1 MIHDVG
7 REDWF
12 GAGKGTRSLSMDR
25 LYMFGFFV
33 VGDLIA
39 FIVSFGILWFFKKER
54 SRRFIRVQR
63 ERKRR
68 TGRKFRCEHSLRKL
82 ILTCLYVQGTC
93 EIQGGKWQGTSWNDS
108 SGNMTTAGTEE
119 FSLMAVGGDGTHQN
133 DNVFAPPSESIM
145 DNGDAVQQEE
155 DLQAMET
162 DDDVDTPSASSSSDA
177 ENENVDE
184 ENDLERD
191 QADAE
196 RPQLSIEQVG
206 EIIQD
211 ESPDWV
217 HLYQYGQ

>member
-1 MIHDVG
+1 
-7 REDWF
+7 
-12 GAGKGTRSLSMDR
+12 
-25 LYMFGFFV
+25 
-33 VGDLIA
+33 
-39 FIVSFGILWFFKKER
+39 
-54 SRRFIRVQR
+54 
-63 ERKRR
+63 
-68 TGRKFRCEHSLRKL
+68 
-82 ILTCLYVQGTC
+82 
-93 EIQGGKWQGTSWNDS
+93 
-108 SGNMTTAGTEE
+108 MTTAGTEE
-119 FSLMAVGGDGTHQN
+119 FSLMAVGGDGTHHN

-162 DDDVDTPSASSSSDA
+162 DDDVDTPSASSDEAGEDLAHEELQVSSDA

-217 HLYQYGQ
+217 HLYQYRRNRDVRHCFTRMRGIMRGKLEQ